1 MKGPFFFFI
10 FREQRDLQEGNHIW
24 CVLYTRFTN
33 TTGKTVN
40 HPMPVVILKTRKG
53 LSIEQKRRIV
63 REFTETLVTST
74 GITPE
79 LVTILIEEHELEDIG
94 KAGKL
99 RCD

>member
-1 MKGPFFFFI
+1 
-10 FREQRDLQEGNHIW
+10 
-24 CVLYTRFTN
+24 
-33 TTGKTVN
+33 
-40 HPMPVVILKTRKG
+40 MPVVILKTRKG
-53 LSIEQKRRIV
+53 LSRERKRRIV
-63 REFTETLVTST
+63 REFTRTLVSTT